1 MLVCAAGKMIDM
13 YILRVIVSIIGSVAV
28 YGIIMLLTK
37 NEIAVYGLNMVKG
50 MLGRKGKNE

>member
-1 MLVCAAGKMIDM
+1 MIDM